1 MKFARLGPLGHEI
14 PALLHD
20 GKIFDLRS
28 ETSDIDGGFLERFD
42 PASVLRAFEAGSFA
56 ELADAESMRVGS
68 PIARPSAIYCVG
80 MNYAA
85 HARESGSEP
94 PANLVMFMKPPN
106 TVVGPF
112 DEVEI
117 PKGSTKTD
125 WEVELGI
132 VIGKRA
138 SYLDSTADSAQHIA
152 GFVLANDLSERTF
165 QLEVSGGQWSKG
177 KASPGFTPVG
187 PWLVTPDEIN
197 ADALQLRSFVNGETR
212 QNSTTAD
219 LIFNIDYIV
228 WHLSQFLALEPG
240 DLILTG
246 TPEGVALSGRFP
258 YLTDGDVV
266 EVEIEGLGRARQV
279 MRAFAGASR

>member
-20 GKIFDLRS
+20 GKFFDLRS

-42 PASVLRAFEAGSFA
+42 PASLLRAFEAGSFA